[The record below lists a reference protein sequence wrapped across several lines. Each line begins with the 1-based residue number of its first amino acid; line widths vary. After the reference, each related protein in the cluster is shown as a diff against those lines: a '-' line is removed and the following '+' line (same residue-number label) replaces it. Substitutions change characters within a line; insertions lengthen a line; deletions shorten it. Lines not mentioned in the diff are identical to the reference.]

1 MDGRRVVD
9 VGGRQRGEE
18 GDEEFRGAA
27 GEKKDDA
34 WLKCEMAL
42 HGECEL

>member
-1 MDGRRVVD
+1 MVD
-9 VGGRQRGEE
+9 VGARQRRQE

-34 WLKCEMAL
+34 WLKCEMSM